1 MSQSNPCEHGH
12 GSTYTWHL
20 TDSQGIPL
28 SLPLVCERC
37 EDYWWDQA
45 RAKYRPEILDGYD
58 QSDVDEPIDEDR

>member
-1 MSQSNPCEHGH
+1 MKNNPCEHGH

-20 TDSQGIPL
+20 TDSRGIPL